1 MSCQYYNC
9 GHLIEYTEQLTT
21 KDLFMVHCNVR
32 SLNKNVCN
40 LQQYL
45 SELYYEPDI
54 IAISET
60 RINSTNSHLSDHQMH
75 GYTFFP
81 LWLNNKSRW
90 SGHLYYKHIKNTIDA
105 KHIQE
110 LSRSF
115 YGCESL
121 WIKVGL
127 NKENIIIGV
136 VYRHP
141 HNDMNVFQESFM
153 QTLHKLTVNKKYVMG
168 EFNIDLLKASN
179 NHVLDDFVNLTN
191 CFGLRNL
198 K

>member
-1 MSCQYYNC
+1 MYAIYSNTYLN
-9 GHLIEYTEQLTT
+9 HIMNLISLLSLKQELIAQTLIYLIIKCMDTLFFHCDSTT
-21 KDLFMVHCNVR
+21 KAGGVG
-32 SLNKNVCN
+32 
-40 LQQYL
+40 
-45 SELYYEPDI
+45 
-54 IAISET
+54 T
-60 RINSTNSHLSDHQMH
+60 
-75 GYTFFP
+75 YT
-81 LWLNNKSRW
+81 
-90 SGHLYYKHIKNTIDA
+90 KNTIDA